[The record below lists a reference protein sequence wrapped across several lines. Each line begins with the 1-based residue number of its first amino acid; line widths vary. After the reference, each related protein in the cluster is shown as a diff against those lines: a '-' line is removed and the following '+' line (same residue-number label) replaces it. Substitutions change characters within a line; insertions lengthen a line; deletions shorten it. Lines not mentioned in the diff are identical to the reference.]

1 MLFRECTN
9 PLVSIVRR
17 PAETAQRIA
26 MQVKKGIELL
36 VPKEADLQRHV
47 RIGRQGILDREKRD
61 QSTRNL
67 RIGETK
73 THTQHD
79 LLICFWWGGHHLL
92 TKVWRMSYNVL
103 RATIC

>member
-1 MLFRECTN
+1 
-9 PLVSIVRR
+9 
-17 PAETAQRIA
+17 
-26 MQVKKGIELL
+26 MQVTKGVELL

-47 RIGRQGILDREKRD
+47 CMRRQGILDREKGD

-67 RIGETK
+67 RIREAK
-73 THTQHD
+73 THTRYEF
-79 LLICFWWGGHHLL
+79 LTCFWWGCHHLL